1 MKNIIADVKS
11 IFVER
16 DEEIDA
22 IGRAILARQHVAM
35 LGAPGIA
42 KSALV
47 REFCSRIIGAK
58 YFQRLLRRD
67 STTDEVFG
75 PVSLKGLEQDSYRR
89 NISGKLPEAHLG
101 FGDEGFKC
109 NSTLLNGLLDIINER
124 TFENDGAQVKCPLW
138 SFFVASNE
146 LPQSEDLA
154 PFWDRLLVRIVVR
167 DIQEDS
173 AFLRFLE
180 AKSGR
185 GMAALA
191 GPWITVPLAEIERQ
205 QAETAAVDIPTD
217 VNQQIVRLR
226 RDLHAEGIRPSPRR
240 FAACLEYLKAAA
252 YLDGRNEV
260 AVDDIPVLADCLWE
274 KPDQLPK
281 LAQILGQLASP
292 ELGRV
297 MEIFDA
303 AKEAADKA
311 LAGKD
316 AQVLLESNSKL
327 QKAYKELDKIAKS
340 ASGKAKGK
348 AEAAMKQ
355 IKGWNAEILKGIG
368 IATL

>member
-16 DEEIDA
+16 DEEIEA
-22 IGRAILARQHVAM
+22 IGRAILSRQHVAM

-47 REFCSRIIGAK
+47 REFCHRITGAK

-154 PFWDRLLVRIVVR
+154 PFWDRLLVRLVLR

-173 AFLRFLE
+173 AFLSFLE
-180 AKSGR
+180 TKAGR
-185 GMAALA
+185 GALSGA
-191 GPWITVPLAEIERQ
+191 KVVITSADVERQ
-205 QAETAAVDIPTD
+205 QAETAAVAIPTD
-217 VNQQIVRLR
+217 VNQQIVKLR

-252 YLDGRNEV
+252 YIDGRDEV

-274 KPDQLPK
+274 KPDQFAAITK
-281 LAQILGQLASP
+281 IVGKLASP